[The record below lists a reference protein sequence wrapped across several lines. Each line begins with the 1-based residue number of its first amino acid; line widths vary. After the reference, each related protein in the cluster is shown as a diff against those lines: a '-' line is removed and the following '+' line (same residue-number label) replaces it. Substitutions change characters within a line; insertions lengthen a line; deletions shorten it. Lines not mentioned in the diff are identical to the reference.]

1 MDKLIG
7 DFANLST
14 KLLKEPTQT
23 SVEELS
29 NLLREFRTLCAS
41 NADIRRSLFDSL
53 DLNLLIQ
60 LFDLVLKQDQSQ
72 SSLLCVKIGLQVIG
86 NTVVQNDIQCVE
98 QIWNVTGAFLL
109 DCFKHKDDKMNI
121 IVMMVLFNI
130 FKYLPNIVESNSIK
144 TTVLEQAIVGNEFA
158 IYFLEDLIYFTSKSE
173 STSFSQFFESLPIQ
187 HQLYVMEYIKTNIKP
202 GVHLDHFVHM
212 FNKDAFRILS
222 DAADISHVQT
232 TVLCLEL
239 LAACSSSNEYQGLL
253 QNNATFVS
261 SVFEFLKA
269 MHSLGKQDKDNKFA
283 PDQNLS
289 NMFSLDEN
297 NEVFGL
303 KATCV
308 KLVAN
313 LCWGHA
319 ANQNLAR
326 ISECFPVLLEC
337 CNLDARNPL
346 IKEWAVFA
354 IRNCCENNMVNQ
366 QLIAQM
372 NQTNEPTIDTSVGLN
387 LAPGVHIGPLNK
399 HNTCSSVFWDF
410 SVLLWQHEKDT
421 YDTLRMYL
429 WR

>member
-60 LFDLVLKQDQSQ
+60 LFDLVLKQDPSQ

-187 HQLYVMEYIKTNIKP
+187 HQLYVMEYVKTNIKP

-261 SVFEFLKA
+261 SVF
-269 MHSLGKQDKDNKFA
+269 GKNFG
-283 PDQNLS
+283 
-289 NMFSLDEN
+289 MFP
-297 NEVFGL
+297 
-303 KATCV
+303 
-308 KLVAN
+308 
-313 LCWGHA
+313 
-319 ANQNLAR
+319 R
-326 ISECFPVLLEC
+326 
-337 CNLDARNPL
+337 
-346 IKEWAVFA
+346 
-354 IRNCCENNMVNQ
+354 
-366 QLIAQM
+366 
-372 NQTNEPTIDTSVGLN
+372 TS
-387 LAPGVHIGPLNK
+387 
-399 HNTCSSVFWDF
+399 
-410 SVLLWQHEKDT
+410 
-421 YDTLRMYL
+421 RML
-429 WR
+429 QS

>member
-109 DCFKHKDDKMNI
+109 
-121 IVMMVLFNI
+121 
-130 FKYLPNIVESNSIK
+130 
-144 TTVLEQAIVGNEFA
+144 

-187 HQLYVMEYIKTNIKP
+187 HQLYVMEYIKNNIKP

-261 SVFEFLKA
+261 SVF
-269 MHSLGKQDKDNKFA
+269 GKNFG
-283 PDQNLS
+283 
-289 NMFSLDEN
+289 MFP
-297 NEVFGL
+297 
-303 KATCV
+303 
-308 KLVAN
+308 
-313 LCWGHA
+313 
-319 ANQNLAR
+319 R
-326 ISECFPVLLEC
+326 
-337 CNLDARNPL
+337 
-346 IKEWAVFA
+346 
-354 IRNCCENNMVNQ
+354 
-366 QLIAQM
+366 
-372 NQTNEPTIDTSVGLN
+372 TS
-387 LAPGVHIGPLNK
+387 
-399 HNTCSSVFWDF
+399 
-410 SVLLWQHEKDT
+410 
-421 YDTLRMYL
+421 RML
-429 WR
+429 QS